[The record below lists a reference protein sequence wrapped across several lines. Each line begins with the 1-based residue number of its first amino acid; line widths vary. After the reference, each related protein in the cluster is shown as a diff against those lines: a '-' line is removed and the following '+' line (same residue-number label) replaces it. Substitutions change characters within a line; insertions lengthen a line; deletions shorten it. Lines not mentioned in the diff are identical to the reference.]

1 MVVLSS
7 FGSPDAAAYRATLDE
22 WFATNVPE
30 VWRNDRRSL
39 DEEAVVALRRDW
51 DRTLYDAGWAGLT
64 WPTRFGGRGA
74 GPVEEYLFYEAS
86 ARHHAPEGFGRVGRL
101 LVGPTLLVHG
111 TDEQR
116 ERFLPGILTGEQVWC
131 QGFSEPG
138 AGSDLAAVATRA
150 ARDGDRFVVS
160 GQKTWTSFAKWA
172 GWCVLLA
179 RTGPAEARHHN
190 LTMLLVDMDQPG
202 VTVRPIK
209 QISGMSEFS
218 ETFFDEV
225 VVPAE
230 NVLGGVD
237 NGWRAAM
244 TLLTSERGAVE
255 GANKYVE
262 LLEDAQ
268 LLGHC
273 LQGTDERAARFLT
286 LVEALRWQV
295 MRAIESQSAGD
306 AHWFHKMS
314 VLKLYWSE
322 LWQDMTAAG
331 LGSGCAEHRDQWRF
345 KYLSSR
351 ASTIYSGTSEIQRN
365 IIAERVLGLPR
376 SR

>member
-1 MVVLSS
+1 MDLR
-7 FGSPDAAAYRATLDE
+7 YTKE
-22 WFATNVPE
+22 
-30 VWRNDRRSL
+30 
-39 DEEAVVALRRDW
+39 EEAFRGELRGWLEEVVPTLPAKPREDDWQARRAYDTGW
-51 DRTLYDAGWAGLT
+51 QRMLFDAGYAGIN
-64 WPTRFGGRGA
+64 WPKEFGGRGA
-74 GPVEEYLFYEAS
+74 TPTEHLIYIEETER
-86 ARHHAPEGFGRVGRL
+86 ARAPYVGCNFVGQLHA
-101 LVGPTLLVHG
+101 GPTLIVEG
-111 TDEQR
+111 SPEQKAAH
-116 ERFLPGILTGEQVWC
+116 LPAILKGEQVWC

-376 SR
+376 EVKG

>member
-1 MVVLSS
+1 
-7 FGSPDAAAYRATLDE
+7 
-22 WFATNVPE
+22 
-30 VWRNDRRSL
+30 
-39 DEEAVVALRRDW
+39 VVALRRDW

-64 WPTRFGGRGA
+64 WPARFGGRGA

-101 LVGPTLLVHG
+101 LVGPTLMAHG

-138 AGSDLAAVATRA
+138 AGSDLAAVTTRA
-150 ARDGDRFVVS
+150 VRDGDRFLVS

-202 VTVRPIK
+202 LIVRPIK

-225 VVPAE
+225 VVPAG

-262 LLEDAQ
+262 LLEDAE

-273 LQGTDERAARFLT
+273 LQATDGRAARFRT
-286 LVEALRWQV
+286 MVEALRWQV
-295 MRAIESQSAGD
+295 MRAIESQSAGEPD
-306 AHWFHKMS
+306 WFHKMS

-331 LGSGCAEHRDQWRF
+331 LGSGCAEHRDRWRF
-345 KYLSSR
+345 AYLSSR

>member
-1 MVVLSS
+1 MAMLSS
-7 FGSPDAAAYRATLDE
+7 FGGPDAAAYRATLDE
-22 WFATNVPE
+22 WFAANVPE
-30 VWRNDRRSL
+30 VWRQDRPSL
-39 DEEAVVALRRDW
+39 DEEAVVALRRSW

-64 WPTRFGGRGA
+64 WPTRFGGRGG

-101 LVGPTLLVHG
+101 LVGPTLMAHG

-138 AGSDLAAVATRA
+138 AGSDLAAVSTRA
-150 ARDGDRFVVS
+150 VQDGDRFLVS

-202 VTVRPIK
+202 VSVRPIK

-218 ETFFDEV
+218 ETFFDDV

-237 NGWRAAM
+237 DGWRAAM

-262 LLEDAQ
+262 LLEDAE

-273 LQGTDERAARFLT
+273 WPAADGRPERFHA

-295 MRAIESQSAGD
+295 MRAIESQSAGEAD
-306 AHWFHKMS
+306 WFHKMS

-331 LGSGCAEHRDQWRF
+331 LGSGCAEHRDLWRF
-345 KYLSSR
+345 RYLSSR
-351 ASTIYSGTSEIQRN
+351 AATIYSGTSEIQRN